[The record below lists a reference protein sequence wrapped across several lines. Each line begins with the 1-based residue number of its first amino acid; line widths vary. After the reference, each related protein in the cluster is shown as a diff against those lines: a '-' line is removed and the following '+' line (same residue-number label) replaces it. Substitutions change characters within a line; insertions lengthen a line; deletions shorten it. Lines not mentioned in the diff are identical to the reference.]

1 MQAYPDPLTPIC
13 LNTDTLG
20 WAWGLCSARVER
32 MEQEQVLGFASRTL
46 TQPQMNYCVKPSV
59 LLAVVFRVWNYQA
72 YSAGAHFTIWTDHS
86 ALPWLVETKD
96 NEGQMA
102 QWIQM

>member
-1 MQAYPDPLTPIC
+1 MPEHRHIGVG
-13 LNTDTLG
+13 LG
-20 WAWGLCSARVER
+20 SVLSQGGEDGR
-32 MEQEQVLGFASRTL
+32 EQVLGFASRTL
-46 TQPQMNYCVKPSV
+46 TQPEMNYCVKRSV
-59 LLAVVFRVWNYQA
+59 LLAVVFRVWKYQA